1 MRIKMPCP
9 RAELPWQADLNQG
22 HAGQESM
29 DSGE

>member
-1 MRIKMPCP
+1 MPCP

-29 DSGE
+29 DSSTEP